1 MSQSPLVAATGRYTD
16 SSSDTIHRID
26 AEEEIQGLLHALD
39 DADCRKILD
48 ATSDETL
55 SANEVSE
62 TCNLPLS
69 TTYRKLD
76 MLTDA
81 GLLAERTRIRR
92 SGKHA
97 SEYSR
102 VVEEVV
108 ISVSPC
114 GEMKLQVSH
123 CENTERIES
132 FGTVGGK

>member
-1 MSQSPLVAATGRYTD
+1 MVASTGRYTD

-26 AEEEIQGLLHALD
+26 AEEEIQELLHALD

-48 ATSDETL
+48 ATSDEIL

-62 TCNLPLS
+62 MCSLPLS

-76 MLTDA
+76 MLTDT

-102 VVEEVV
+102 LVEDVV
-108 ISVSPC
+108 ISVSTC

-123 CENTERIES
+123 CENAERIES
-132 FGTVGGK
+132 FGTVGGE